1 MPPRLPSFTTACI
14 NKKPVPNMAATPTV
28 YLFVAATPW
37 LAVLLRQDWKTRS
50 LPNRYTLGGS
60 VVILVWQFAWG
71 GLPYLLNSLAG
82 GLIAGALLL
91 IPFLLRAAGAGDV
104 KFLFASGL
112 LVGYPTVFPMLFL
125 ISGFGL
131 LLGIVMQLSGRF
143 DAARLKHIA
152 RCLFDWRYDRKQG
165 RLKLPDREDEKVR
178 IPFGV
183 AISLGVWGTLL
194 LRIAGEYAA

>member
-1 MPPRLPSFTTACI
+1 MSMT
-14 NKKPVPNMAATPTV
+14 ATPTV

-71 GLPYLLNSLAG
+71 GLPHLLNSLAG

-112 LVGYPTVFPMLFL
+112 LVGYPAVFPMLFL
-125 ISGFGL
+125 ISLFGL
-131 LLGIVMQLSGRF
+131 LLGVVMQLSGRF
-143 DAARLKHIA
+143 DPVRLKHIA
-152 RCLFDWRYDRKQG
+152 RTLFDWRYDREEG
-165 RLKLPDREDEKVR
+165 RAKLPDRESEKVR

-194 LRIAGEYAA
+194 VRLAGEYST

>member
-1 MPPRLPSFTTACI
+1 MSMT
-14 NKKPVPNMAATPTV
+14 ATPTV

-37 LAVLLRQDWKTRS
+37 LAVLLRQDWTTRS

-71 GLPYLLNSLAG
+71 GLPYLLNSRAG
-82 GLIAGALLL
+82 GLIAGAVLLM
-91 IPFLLRAAGAGDV
+91 PFLVRAAGAGDV

-143 DAARLKHIA
+143 DPARLKHIA

>member
-1 MPPRLPSFTTACI
+1 MSMT
-14 NKKPVPNMAATPTV
+14 ATPTV

-112 LVGYPTVFPMLFL
+112 LVGYPAVFPMLFL
-125 ISGFGL
+125 VSLFGL
-131 LLGIVMQLSGRF
+131 LLGVVMQLSGRF
-143 DAARLKHIA
+143 DPVRLKHIA
-152 RCLFDWRYDRKQG
+152 RTLFDWRYDREEG
-165 RLKLPDREDEKVR
+165 RAKLPDRESEKVR

-194 LRIAGEYAA
+194 VRIAGEYST